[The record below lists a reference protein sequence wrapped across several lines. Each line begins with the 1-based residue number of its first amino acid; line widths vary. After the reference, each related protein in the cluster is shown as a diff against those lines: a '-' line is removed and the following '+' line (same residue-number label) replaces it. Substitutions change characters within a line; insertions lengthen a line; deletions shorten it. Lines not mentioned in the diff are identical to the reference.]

1 MTHNVNAAISI
12 IEDQAYAA
20 AIVCAGL
27 ALLVLIFG

>member
-1 MTHNVNAAISI
+1 MTQMNAAISI

-20 AIVCAGL
+20 AIACACL